1 METPIDIDALRAQLD
16 ELQSRL
22 EMQEGQGHALRT
34 ILAALIV
41 THPDR
46 DKLGN
51 TLAIM
56 WADLQ
61 TKLDHQ
67 QYPHSQERTRR
78 THRNGAMAAWQAI
91 APLLDDWLPPEA
103 APETRTP

>member
-1 METPIDIDALRAQLD
+1 MNETTDAMLTRLD

-34 ILAALIV
+34 LIAALIV
-41 THPDR
+41 THPAR

-56 WADLQ
+56 WGDLQ
-61 TKLDHQ
+61 AKLDQQ
-67 QYPHSQERTRR
+67 QYPHSQERTRQN
-78 THRNGAMAAWQAI
+78 HRNGAMSAWRALG
-91 APLLDDWLPPEA
+91 PLLDDWLPPEQDSG
-103 APETRTP
+103 TRTR